1 MFNSFAGPLNVAG
14 KQLSLVCLIA
24 FSSLGDGAAGGRGN
38 KTNKKKTGKTLAQLL
53 LKGPG

>member
-24 FSSLGDGAAGGRGN
+24 FSSLGDGAAGGRES
-38 KTNKKKTGKTLAQLL
+38 KTNKKTGKTLAQLL